1 MHFSSSVAPTLTPL
15 GVRLLSLSNRK
26 LTDLEAP
33 VGSREP
39 GFALLRG
46 VLVREAVRSAWAS
59 LEQGP
64 TELTNWRAPTALGL
78 DTLSEEDEE
87 EDELENVEQRWL
99 DDVLD
104 DASDEDGVSVMA
116 ASEWAETYDVEY
128 YDVNGFQAY
137 TLDSAVTYGEETTSS
152 DVTVVEVAAVDDDD
166 EDDYDEVSS
175 TTWLELSEPEKPQHV
190 EDVATE
196 QAENAPLQEVPA
208 EVAAPAAQGYGD
220 YFAYTPPCADD
231 DICLQV
237 SPPPL
242 MRRSLSSCSTDS
254 LEDEDDHC
262 CRTPPLDASCESLDD
277 LDDLSAGISKAFA
290 LEPAEYNPKQQ
301 QTRYLPAPFRK
312 PFLIDDEDQEDRVE
326 WGVGLA
332 MA

>member
-78 DTLSEEDEE
+78 DTLSEEDEDE
-87 EDELENVEQRWL
+87 EDELETVEQRWL

-104 DASDEDGVSVMA
+104 ESDEDGVSVMA
-116 ASEWAETYDVEY
+116 ASDYDVEY
-128 YDVNGFQAY
+128 YDVNGLQAY
-137 TLDSAVTYGEETTSS
+137 TLDSAVTYGEETTASS

-166 EDDYDEVSS
+166 EYDEDEYTEVAA
-175 TTWLELSEPEKPQHV
+175 TWLELSEPEKPQHV
-190 EDVATE
+190 EDVA
-196 QAENAPLQEVPA
+196 AEPEAVA
-208 EVAAPAAQGYGD
+208 EAAATPTYGD
-220 YFAYTPPCADD
+220 YFGYAAPGAEDD
-231 DICLQV
+231 ACLQQ

-254 LEDEDDHC
+254 LDDEDDNC
-262 CRTPPLDASCESLDD
+262 CRTPPLDASSSSLED
-277 LDDLSAGISKAFA
+277 LDDLSAGLSKAFA
-290 LEPAEYNPKQQ
+290 LNEPAEYNPKQQQ
-301 QTRYLPAPFRK
+301 QTRYLPAPFRR
-312 PFLIDDEDQEDRVE
+312 PFLIDDADHDDRVE

-332 MA
+332 MVSA